1 MTDRLYEQETYR
13 IRGACFEVYQEK
25 GCGFLEAVYQE
36 CLEIELGL
44 QGIESTS
51 QPRLMLEYKGQR
63 RNNEYVPDSTCF
75 GEIVVVELK
84 TVSSVFRVFSVFR
97 ADLT

>member
-1 MTDRLYEQETYR
+1 
-13 IRGACFEVYQEK
+13 
-25 GCGFLEAVYQE
+25 
-36 CLEIELGL
+36 
-44 QGIESTS
+44 
-51 QPRLMLEYKGQR
+51 MLEYKGQR